1 MMKKTLIVMMMMLM
15 TTLLVRAQIG
25 YEASYSHSGAFVQ
38 LTNSG
43 YKFYLMDVGNEQ
55 CRIYNTDHSIW
66 KTINLNVPDNHYLY
80 DIRYVSENLFTN
92 DNTLALCYIYYN
104 YDEVNQFY
112 TYTAKVI
119 TEGGTELLSIP
130 GAQYVYVNS
139 LGTEGTK
146 LTVYVY
152 DYSVY
157 PSTIQTVIYSL
168 PGQLVSNGANGA
180 EIVQLPPAYPNP
192 AVDYAIIPYEIPGGA
207 DRGKII
213 LNDEAGKMI
222 RTYEVDRNFKTLH
235 VDTRQFPKGIYFYH
249 IENGDFTSEAGKIIV
264 R

>member
-1 MMKKTLIVMMMMLM
+1 MKKSLLLLLLLPFGLIN
-15 TTLLVRAQIG
+15 AQISF
-25 YEASYSHSGAFVQ
+25 EASYNHSGAFIQ
-38 LTNSG
+38 LAGSG

-66 KTINLNVPDNHYLY
+66 KTVNLNIPDNHYLY

-104 YDEVNQFY
+104 YDEVNQYY

-119 TEGGTELLSIP
+119 TEGGSELLSIP

-139 LGTEGTK
+139 LGNEGTR
-146 LTVYVY
+146 LTAYTY

-157 PSTIQTVIYSL
+157 PSTVQTVIYDL
-168 PGQLVSNGANGA
+168 PGQLVSNDANGA
-180 EIVQLPPAYPNP
+180 GIAESPLPYPNP
-192 AVDYAIIPYEIPGGA
+192 ATDHIIIPYEIPGGA
-207 DRGKII
+207 DRGKMV
-213 LNDEAGKMI
+213 LNDAAGKTI
-222 RTYEVDRNFKTLH
+222 RTFEVDHNFKTLH
-235 VDTRQFPKGIYFYH
+235 IDARQFPKGIYFYH
-249 IENGDFTSEAGKIIV
+249 LESGNFVSDAQKIIV